1 MLLKLFLTLK
11 NYVSLHL
18 YKLSS
23 LGIKYSYNFHNILVI
38 LSSFNPENY
47 FWSFGLKRFQ
57 KLSKN
62 RQKLLKNAKT
72 IHGTKW

>member
-47 FWSFGLKRFQ
+47 F
-57 KLSKN
+57 
-62 RQKLLKNAKT
+62 
-72 IHGTKW
+72 